1 MAKKKTLTYSS
12 ALEELQGIMDRVENN
27 EVDID
32 DLSDLVKRANELT
45 KFCEERLK
53 KVEGE
58 LDKSMKAEG

>member
-53 KVEGE
+53 KVESE
-58 LDKSMKAEG
+58 LEKSMKAEG

>member
-12 ALEELQGIMDRVENN
+12 ALEELHGIMEKLESN

-32 DLSDLVKRANELT
+32 NLSQLVSRANELT

-53 KVEGE
+53 KVEKE
-58 LDKSMKAEG
+58 LENRIDPKD

>member
-53 KVEGE
+53 KVESE